1 MSFSY
6 IGRKLQ
12 VQLFVTLWTITHQAL
27 LSMGFS
33 RQEYWSRLPCP
44 SPGDLPDP
52 GLEPVPHVLDW
63 QAGSLPLVSTYVK
76 VKLKIPQL
84 CPTLC
89 DPMDCTVHGI
99 LQARILEWVAFP
111 FPFSRGSSQPR
122 DRTQVSHIA
131 GRFFTSWA
139 TREAQ
144 KTRRGQSSQVAVQF
158 LRQDCCLSSRCLW
171 YLLATELIWWLWE
184 FSIHWF
190 KQIVSTYY
198 VLTMILL
205 WCWSWNSNTLA
216 TWCEELT
223 TGKDPDAGKDWR
235 QEEKGTTDRGWN
247 GWMAS
252 LTQWMW
258 VWASSGSWWWTGK
271 PGMLQS
277 TGSQRVWASE
287 LNWSSGNMCKMKV
300 PNFS

>member
-1 MSFSY
+1 
-6 IGRKLQ
+6 
-12 VQLFVTLWTITHQAL
+12 
-27 LSMGFS
+27 MGFS
-33 RQEYWSRLPCP
+33 RQEYWSGLPCP

-63 QAGSLPLVSTYVK
+63 QAGSSPLVSTYVK

-99 LQARILEWVAFP
+99 LQARILKWVA
-111 FPFSRGSSQPR
+111 FPFSRGSSQTR

-144 KTRRGQSSQVAVQF
+144 KTRRGQSNQAAVQF

-223 TGKDPDAGKDWR
+223 HWKRPWCWERLKAGGEGDHPQRMKWLDGIIDSMDVSLSKLWESVLDRKAWR
-235 QEEKGTTDRGWN
+235 AAVHRRRKESER
-247 GWMAS
+247 
-252 LTQWMW
+252 
-258 VWASSGSWWWTGK
+258 VSWTEVG
-271 PGMLQS
+271 G
-277 TGSQRVWASE
+277 RIYV
-287 LNWSSGNMCKMKV
+287 
-300 PNFS
+300 

>member
-1 MSFSY
+1 
-6 IGRKLQ
+6 
-12 VQLFVTLWTITHQAL
+12 
-27 LSMGFS
+27 
-33 RQEYWSRLPCP
+33 
-44 SPGDLPDP
+44 
-52 GLEPVPHVLDW
+52 
-63 QAGSLPLVSTYVK
+63 
-76 VKLKIPQL
+76 
-84 CPTLC
+84 
-89 DPMDCTVHGI
+89 MDCTVHGI
-99 LQARILEWVAFP
+99 LQARILKWVA
-111 FPFSRGSSQPR
+111 FPFSRGSSQTR

-144 KTRRGQSSQVAVQF
+144 KTRRGQSNQAAVQF

-223 TGKDPDAGKDWR
+223 HWKRPWCWERLKAWEGDN
-235 QEEKGTTDRGWN
+235 RGWD

-252 LTQWMW
+252 LTQWTW
-258 VWASSGSWWWTGK
+258 VWVNSRSWCWTGR
-271 PGMLQS
+271 PDVLQ
-277 TGSQRVWASE
+277 TMGLQKVGHVWATE
-287 LNWSSGNMCKMKV
+287 LNWTQEETDTSFPSWRLGELQNHTSAPTPTICCHQ
-300 PNFS
+300 SW